1 MTANPTNLTSIGL
14 RPGDK
19 IDKYEVIEQIG
30 AGGFSVV
37 WKAYDRL
44 LDKHVAV
51 KQVTVDP
58 SVDEDTFRERFRSE
72 AVIQKK
78 AAQEHKNL
86 VRIIDFI
93 EEPRGLFIIMEY
105 VNGPSLE
112 HLLAQNPGPVEL
124 KTALGIAAAAA
135 VALGALHDKGIV
147 HRDLKPANILLPAE
161 GGLKIC
167 DFGLASLMADQ
178 ETPAVGTVRYMAPEL
193 LDGKAVDGRADLYSL
208 GIMLYEMLIGRAN
221 FEDSFKTV
229 LRDQRNV
236 ALRWMKWHTNSKI
249 KATPMRQY
257 VPTIPESIAL
267 LVERMIEKDP
277 NQRIASASQLIEA
290 MRRQLA
296 NPGAAGASAP
306 ASSGPA
312 AGAVPSTFATPGA
325 VGDKTVKLKK
335 KNKVVL
341 IAAITVVLWSI
352 VGIGYL
358 LMSQSKKNAE
368 ELQRQSV
375 VHADYREA
383 LKLFGQEK
391 WDEASL
397 KFKAMLETHA
407 GYTKL
412 PVPVAGNERKPMETA
427 VAGHLYFCDAR
438 REFSM
443 QNYDKTIDLLNKAEA
458 ASAID
463 LGKIDALRK
472 EADILNRIGFKEQ
485 AIAKLV
491 EEGKFFAAKHEW
503 LKFRSDGFYKFL
515 SEEQQRRWDDL
526 GPKISARQEESEAQS
541 ILAEARSLEENNR
554 SAAIALLEDWKAK
567 NPDNPNRMISAYIT
581 ALKGAVDFETAVA
594 RGKSAEQRMDYPGA
608 IDSYERALDF
618 NRKVGEE
625 MGLPSLINKI
635 KGRVA
640 FNQGKAAFDA
650 NDIDGALLHLNNALS
665 YIPDMAE
672 AKTILKQIDSAGQ
685 MASLRRQAVTAH
697 QSGEYEK
704 AINLW
709 TRLRD
714 EFEAD
719 PTEIAGEIAK
729 AQFQISV
736 RKMDLAWSGDDDA
749 STLKTIDEVLAQDPA
764 YERATTLKTLIET
777 RRRIRN
783 LIAAGDKMRTKG
795 EYADAK
801 RELRRAQDVAKT
813 ITDATI
819 REQLLSEATRQLD
832 DVEYLDLYSKA
843 KRDFE
848 LNKLDTARANV
859 LGAIK
864 TKKTDEAQA
873 LLVKIQA
880 ALDKKQVQE

>member
-1 MTANPTNLTSIGL
+1 MTANTTNLTSIGL
-14 RPGDK
+14 RPGDR

-58 SVDEDTFRERFRSE
+58 SVDEDAFRERFRSE

-78 AAQEHKNL
+78 AAQEHRNL

-93 EEPRGLFIIMEY
+93 EEPRGLFIIMEH

-112 HLLAQNPGPVEL
+112 NLLAQNPGPVEV

-193 LDGKAVDGRADLYSL
+193 LDGKTVDGRADLYSL

-236 ALRWMKWHTNSKI
+236 ALRWMKWHTNARI

-257 VPTIPESIAL
+257 VPTLPEPIAL

-277 NQRIASASQLIEA
+277 HQRIASASQLIEA

-296 NPGAAGASAP
+296 NPGTPDSSSSAA
-306 ASSGPA
+306 GPA
-312 AGAVPSTFATPGA
+312 AGSLPSTFATPGA
-325 VGDKTVKLKK
+325 VGDKTVRLKK
-335 KNKVVL
+335 KSKVVL
-341 IAAITVVLWSI
+341 IAAVTVVLWSI
-352 VGIGYL
+352 VGIGFL
-358 LMSQSKKNAE
+358 LMSQSRKNKE

-383 LKLFGQEK
+383 LKLFGEEK

-397 KFKAMLETHA
+397 KFKSMLDTHG
-407 GYTKL
+407 GYKTL

-463 LGKIDALRK
+463 LGRIDALRK

-485 AIAKLV
+485 AITRLA

-526 GPKISARQEESEAQS
+526 GPKISARQEEAQAQS
-541 ILAEARSLEENNR
+541 VLAEAESLAKTNR
-554 SAAIALLEDWKAK
+554 TAAIALLEDWMAK
-567 NPDNPNRMISAYIT
+567 NPDNPNRMIRAYISG
-581 ALKGAVDFETAVA
+581 LKGEVDYETAVA
-594 RGKSAEQRMDYPGA
+594 RGRSAEQRMDYVGA
-608 IDSYERALDF
+608 IDSYERALGF

-625 MGLPSLINKI
+625 AGLPTKINDLHAI
-635 KGRVA
+635 IE
-640 FNQGKAAFDA
+640 FNLGKAAFDQGDMDA
-650 NDIDGALLHLNNALS
+650 AIGHLNKALS
-665 YIPDMAE
+665 YKPDMAQ
-672 AKTILKQIDSAGQ
+672 AKALLKQIDSAGQ
-685 MASLRRQAVTAH
+685 MASVRRQAVAAH
-697 QSGEYEK
+697 QSGEYER

-714 EFEAD
+714 EFQGTDA
-719 PTEIAGEIAK
+719 TEIAGEIAK
-729 AQFQISV
+729 AQFQIAV
-736 RKMDLAWSGDDDA
+736 RRMDQAWAGDDDA
-749 STLKTIDEVLAQDPA
+749 ATLTAIDGVLRLDPG
-764 YERATTLKTLIET
+764 YTRATTLKTLIET

-783 LIAAGDKMRTKG
+783 LIAAGDRMRTKG

-813 ITDATI
+813 ITDGAI

-848 LNKLDTARANV
+848 LGKLDTARANA

-864 TKKTDEAQA
+864 TKKTDEAGA

-880 ALDKKQVQE
+880 ALDKKQVSE